1 MPGGWWC
8 GEAYKT
14 VKWAFS
20 LQVWIVYVDLERLK
34 RNNFVAFNLKYS
46 STEVYPEIFFRGPN
60 FFFLMIMVS
69 Y

>member
-34 RNNFVAFNLKYS
+34 RNNFDAFNLKYS
-46 STEVYPEIFFRGPN
+46 STGAYPEFF
-60 FFFLMIMVS
+60 
-69 Y
+69 